1 MATKQSEDFEAV
13 LADARRLTE
22 RAPEKERR

>member
-13 LADARRLTE
+13 LSDARRLTE
-22 RAPEKERR
+22 RALERERR